1 MKVNKNTNVTKR
13 GYTQCPLPA
22 KQLKIKKSTCKFHIV
37 NYKWLGKKRTLIK
50 KESYKKEELI
60 KKESGKKGT

>member
-22 KQLKIKKSTCKFHIV
+22 KQLKIKNQLANLIQGTTKG
-37 NYKWLGKKRTLIK
+37 WIK
-50 KESYKKEELI
+50 KEL
-60 KKESGKKGT
+60 